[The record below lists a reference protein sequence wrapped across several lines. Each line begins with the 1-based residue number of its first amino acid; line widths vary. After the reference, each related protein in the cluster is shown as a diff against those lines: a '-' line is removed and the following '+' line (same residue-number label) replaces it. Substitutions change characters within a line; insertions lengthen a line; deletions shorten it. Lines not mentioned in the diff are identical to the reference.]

1 MRKRISEGVAG
12 YMPDPVSVARVPD
25 WSWRQILADGG
36 ILLALLITS
45 SWLVRG

>member
-1 MRKRISEGVAG
+1 MRKRISDGVAG
-12 YMPDPVSVARVPD
+12 YVPDPVSAARVAD
-25 WSWRQILADGG
+25 WPWRRILADGG